1 MHWYCT
7 VVDLLIYIHMYRS
20 IQIYVYLCV
29 RFGMCEPGGLSRVGC
44 CSHCFR
50 SVLSPVVSPQMP
62 AERRATIQPDWLC
75 CSVGLF
81 SSHSFLQ
88 NGPFTQWD
96 DWLRDST
103 CSNCWSPRKLL
114 NVRRFV
120 YCNNAAGIRK
130 FWERD
135 RSLQEPVPL
144 PAQQSRVRGWW
155 DFGELCST

>member
-1 MHWYCT
+1 MCICVSVWHVWT
-7 VVDLLIYIHMYRS
+7 RWAESRWLLFTLLQECLKSGSLTPNAGRTKSHFKM
-20 IQIYVYLCV
+20 
-29 RFGMCEPGGLSRVGC
+29 GLF
-44 CSHCFR
+44 H
-50 SVLSPVVSPQMP
+50 L
-62 AERRATIQPDWLC
+62 IQPDWLC

-81 SSHSFLQ
+81 SSHSFLK